1 MKRFFLLALMSVLF
15 LAYASAQERRVED
28 ESVVF
33 TEAEKER
40 ANTAKRFKDMSPL
53 EKDALYLLN
62 LARTCPQKFAE
73 RYVKGYQRGGYM
85 FAERK
90 DSLYRQLKNM
100 TPLDPLL
107 PHPGLYAHCV
117 CLVEQSVKRGYLSH
131 SREGTTCEKR
141 FSGECVSNAGTNDAL
156 VHICNLLVDAGK
168 GNEALGHRR
177 LMLSEKFHYAAA
189 AQKNRFFVLQFWR
202 DLSGKTDYTYDRETE
217 QGSTQEEENKEG
229 DDNNKE
235 GEEEEDDENSIPP
248 EEIDYD
254 TYVNAQ
260 FDHPED
266 DPLFYD
272 R

>member
-217 QGSTQEEENKEG
+217 QGSTQEDDGEEG
-229 DDNNKE
+229 DDGNKE
-235 GEEEEDDENSIPP
+235 DEEEEEDSIPI

-254 TYVNAQ
+254 TYINAQ

-266 DPLFYD
+266 DPLFYH

>member
-73 RYVKGYQRGGYM
+73 RYVKGYKRGGYM

-217 QGSTQEEENKEG
+217 QGSTQEEENDDGEAG
-229 DDNNKE
+229 DD
-235 GEEEEDDENSIPP
+235 GEKEEEDSIPI

-254 TYVNAQ
+254 TYINAQ

>member
-1 MKRFFLLALMSVLF
+1 MKRILLLALLPALL
-15 LAYASAQERRVED
+15 LAYAVAQEVRVED
-28 ESVVF
+28 KSVVF
-33 TEAEKER
+33 TEAEMER
-40 ANTAKRFKDMSPL
+40 ANTAKRFKEMSAL
-53 EKDALYLLN
+53 EKDAIYLLN

-85 FAERK
+85 FEERK
-90 DSLYRQLKNM
+90 DSLYRELMHM
-100 TPLDPLL
+100 TPLDPVL

-117 CLVEQSVKRGYLSH
+117 CLVEQSVKRGYISH

-177 LMLSEKFHYAAA
+177 LMLSKKFHYAAA
-189 AQKNRFFVLQFWR
+189 AQENRFFVLQFWR
-202 DLSGKTDYTYDRETE
+202 DLSGETNYTYTRGEEQNTDQGTE
-217 QGSTQEEENKEG
+217 EDEEEKSNEG
-229 DDNNKE
+229 ED
-235 GEEEEDDENSIPP
+235 EEEEETSIPP

-254 TYVNAQ
+254 TYVHMQ

-266 DPLFYD
+266 DPLFYS

>member
-1 MKRFFLLALMSVLF
+1 MKRFFLLALTLVLF

-62 LARTCPQKFAE
+62 LARTCPQKFAD

-107 PHPGLYAHCV
+107 PHSGLYAHCV

-131 SREGTTCEKR
+131 NREGTTCEKR
-141 FSGECVSNAGTNDAL
+141 FSGECISNAGTNDAL

-202 DLSGKTDYTYDRETE
+202 DLSGKTDYTYDREEEASDQDTE
-217 QGSTQEEENKEG
+217 QDEGEEE
-229 DDNNKE
+229 NKE

-254 TYVNAQ
+254 TYIKAQ

-266 DPLFYD
+266 DPLFYH

>member
-73 RYVKGYQRGGYM
+73 RYVKGYKRGGYM
-85 FAERK
+85 FEERK

-100 TPLDPLL
+100 TPLDPVL

-217 QGSTQEEENKEG
+217 QGSTQEEENDDGEAG
-229 DDNNKE
+229 DD
-235 GEEEEDDENSIPP
+235 GEKEEEDSIPI

-254 TYVNAQ
+254 TYINAQ

>member
-1 MKRFFLLALMSVLF
+1 MKRILLLALLPTLL
-15 LAYASAQERRVED
+15 LAYAVAQEVRVED
-28 ESVVF
+28 KSVVF
-33 TEAEKER
+33 TTEEMER
-40 ANTAKRFKDMSPL
+40 ANTAKRFKEMSAL
-53 EKDALYLLN
+53 EKDAIYLLN

-90 DSLYRQLKNM
+90 DSLYRELMHM
-100 TPLDPLL
+100 TPLDPVL

-117 CLVEQSVKRGYLSH
+117 CLVEQSVKRGYISH

-156 VHICNLLVDAGK
+156 VHICNLLVDAGE
-168 GNEALGHRR
+168 GNGALGHRR
-177 LMLSEKFHYAAA
+177 LMLSKDFHYAAA
-189 AQKNRFFVLQFWR
+189 AQENRFFVLQFWR
-202 DLSGKTDYTYDRETE
+202 DLSGDTNYTYTRGEEQDSDQGTE
-217 QGSTQEEENKEG
+217 QEEEEEESNK
-229 DDNNKE
+229 
-235 GEEEEDDENSIPP
+235 GEDEEDDAPSIPP

-254 TYVNAQ
+254 TYVKMQ

-266 DPLFYD
+266 DPLFYS

>member
-73 RYVKGYQRGGYM
+73 RYVKGYKRGGYM
-85 FAERK
+85 FEERK

-217 QGSTQEEENKEG
+217 QGSTQEDDGEEG
-229 DDNNKE
+229 DDGNKE
-235 GEEEEDDENSIPP
+235 DEEEEEDSIPI

-254 TYVNAQ
+254 TYINAQ

-266 DPLFYD
+266 DPLFYH